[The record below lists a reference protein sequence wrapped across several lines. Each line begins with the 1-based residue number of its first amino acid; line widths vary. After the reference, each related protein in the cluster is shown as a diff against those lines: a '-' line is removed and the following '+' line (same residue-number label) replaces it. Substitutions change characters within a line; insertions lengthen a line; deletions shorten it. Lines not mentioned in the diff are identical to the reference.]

1 MKTYIILFI
10 VIIAMHVMTFVNTT
24 IFDGEWNGIVLMISN
39 ALFLIAAIFFG
50 TEFRA
55 RKRVEEKQ

>member
-10 VIIAMHVMTFVNTT
+10 VIIAMHVMTLVNTT
-24 IFDGEWNGIVLMISN
+24 IFDGQWNGIVLMISN

-55 RKRVEEKQ
+55 RKKA